1 MDPLVQDNVC
11 SFLCRTDS
19 DSSIANAVAPNLLWP
34 PNHGMVLI
42 QVSADVTDDC
52 SPTTWKIV
60 NVSSNEDAN
69 ARGSGHTAPDW
80 QICGDHS
87 VKLRAER
94 AGNGQGRVYSITL
107 QATDGGG
114 NVSAPSTVTVTVQI

>member
-1 MDPLVQDNVC
+1 
-11 SFLCRTDS
+11 
-19 DSSIANAVAPNLLWP
+19 
-34 PNHGMVLI
+34 MVLI

-114 NVSAPSTVTVTVQI
+114 NVSAPSTVTVTVPHSRGNGNGNGGGNGNGNRNGHGKGK